1 MCFLT
6 MRVIKGAVFMMKQR
20 RFLMIGICAVTALL
34 SAKAQET
41 EAVASITPAAPT
53 DDQGRPPE
61 VKFSNLVRAVNIQGT
76 CEVNNPDLGQFTT
89 VKHNKAYPMGSI
101 YRTGPGSSCILLFS
115 AEDSAVVEENS
126 EIMVTAGENNDQNLT
141 LKLIAGE
148 VKTTL
153 RDNLPA
159 GSFSINTPNCE
170 ILNMSGRGSY
180 SRTMESE
187 NEVLKASTITG
198 TARVE
203 GPHYTIPA
211 LQAANKVN
219 ITTAPNRSFS
229 HLTSISGDFAI
240 ELSNGNDEPVIFSM
254 SPKAVVKIWR
264 ENAPVGGRTIIST
277 LVVSPTG
284 MARHRF
290 AYAEGRQNL
299 KTGEL
304 VRQNDEDMPMENLP
318 VLIKE
323 PSKKSADKD
332 DSAF

>member
-1 MCFLT
+1 
-6 MRVIKGAVFMMKQR
+6 MRVIEGAVFMMNQR
-20 RFLMIGICAVTALL
+20 RFLIIGVCAVTALL
-34 SAKAQET
+34 TAKAQEN
-41 EAVASITPAAPT
+41 EAAVSITPAAPA
-53 DDQGRPPE
+53 DEQGRPPE
-61 VKFSNLVRAVNIQGT
+61 VKFSNLVRVVNIQGV
-76 CEVNNPDLGQFTT
+76 CEVNNPDIGEFRPA
-89 VKHNKAYPMGSI
+89 KHNKAYPMGSI
-101 YRTGPGSSCILLFS
+101 YRTAAGSSCILIFS
-115 AEDSAVVEENS
+115 AEDSAVVAENS
-126 EIMVTAGENNDQNLT
+126 EIMVTACKDNDQNLT
-141 LKLIAGE
+141 IKLIAGE
-148 VKTTL
+148 VKPTL

-159 GSFSINTPNCE
+159 GSFSLNTPNCE

-180 SRTMESE
+180 TLMMENE
-187 NEVLKASTITG
+187 NEVFKASTITG

-229 HLTSISGDFAI
+229 HLTSVSGDFAI
-240 ELSNGNDEPVIFSM
+240 ELSNGTEAPVIYSM

-264 ENAPVGGRTIIST
+264 ENAPVGGRTIVST

-304 VRQNDEDMPMENLP
+304 VKQDGDEMLMKDLP
-318 VLIKE
+318 VLLSDPDKE
-323 PSKKSADKD
+323 SAGKD
-332 DSAF
+332 DSAL